1 MPHAVPQKEVVYHLG
16 AHKTGSSLLQK
27 FMRDNPEVLRRHR
40 IAYLGRGEMNTCVG
54 WGKRLLNRP
63 EILEDRLAEL
73 AADEGCDRVVTSHEN
88 TLGPPLKPGAPH
100 LYPRGPEIVEQ
111 LARVLK
117 PWRARAFL
125 YIRPQ
130 DEFLESYY
138 LQQIHQGEHMSF
150 GEWLEDIDLTALS
163 WQPVVAALRAQFGAD
178 RVEVVD
184 FGLIREGQN
193 RFIADFLRRIDPT
206 IEFTPDYRPIR
217 NPSISGKGLR
227 IALVANRHLRTDW
240 ERKAMRTFL
249 QRHFSN
255 QDYPRPVLLSDEQ
268 KAQLRRRYASEYQ
281 QLTGTRLSDVGG
293 ATAGTGR

>member
-1 MPHAVPQKEVVYHLG
+1 MPHATPQKEVVYHLG
-16 AHKTGSSLLQK
+16 AHKTASSLLQK
-27 FMRDNPEVLRRHR
+27 FMRDNPEVLRGHR
-40 IAYLGRGEMNTCVG
+40 IAYLGRGEMNECVG
-54 WGKRLLNRP
+54 WGKRLLKRP
-63 EILEDRLAEL
+63 EILGDRLAEL
-73 AADEGCDRVVTSHEN
+73 AADDGCDRVVTSHEN

-100 LYPRGPEIVEQ
+100 LYPRGPKIVEQ
-111 LARVLK
+111 LARVLE

-138 LQQIHQGEHMSF
+138 LQQIHQGDHMSF
-150 GEWLEDIDLTALS
+150 SEWLEDIDLAALS
-163 WQPVVAALRAQFGAD
+163 WHPVVAALRAQFGPD

-193 RFIADFLRRIDPT
+193 RFIADFLQRIDPT
-206 IEFTPDYRPIR
+206 IEFTPNYRPIR

-255 QDYPRPVLLSDEQ
+255 QDYPRPILLSDEQ
-268 KAQLRRRYASEYQ
+268 KAQLRRRYAAEYEE
-281 QLTGTRLSDVGG
+281 LTGTRLLDVGG
-293 ATAGTGR
+293 AQAGTGR